1 MWMVMLVMMV
11 FTRTRLAEDSQ
22 ATTSQSIAKGIA
34 STLKPQ
40 SKRKR
45 KRQPAV
51 EQPAVEQP
59 AVEQPA
65 LEQPAMEQPALEQ
78 PALEQHDNPPKRRGP
93 SLNKSVAKIVST
105 GCKIPLIM
113 DANIKKFVGNSA
125 TKFSTECGIIIRN
138 VCPMK
143 FHTWDSAP
151 EDVKNLMNEKL
162 EGKFELLRAN
172 IVFMEYVNAQLRDN
186 WKRARGALSNHWK
199 TNGGKMNPVNARSKM
214 KPGCRSVEDWNHLC
228 DYWESDKFR
237 KYSDQ
242 MEINRGKQVNISR
255 GGSRSISNHVFQM
268 INPET
273 QMPPSPLQVYYNLHY
288 KDKKG
293 WLNEHAKAEYENII
307 AHKKEAID
315 KLTSEGTTVT
325 TSMERKLE
333 KEAIKSVCGKDKTI
347 QSGWEVCVGPVMK
360 KKDAWMKSI
369 AEPSQGEATTREA
382 NEDLKNQINELKEQN
397 ERMSDFLL
405 AKFPDF
411 EIIISKS
418 VNDDATG
425 SDGLSG
431 NSYSTT

>member
-1 MWMVMLVMMV
+1 MWMLMLVMMV
-11 FTRTRLAEDSQ
+11 FTRTRPTEDSQ
-22 ATTSQSIAKGIA
+22 VTTNPSIGKGIA
-34 STLKPQ
+34 STLMPQ

-45 KRQPAV
+45 KSNSYHTRSMGQPAV
-51 EQPAVEQP
+51 EQPA
-59 AVEQPA
+59 
-65 LEQPAMEQPALEQ
+65 
-78 PALEQHDNPPKRRGP
+78 NPPKRRVP

-105 GCKIPLIM
+105 GCKIHLIM
-113 DANIKKFVGNSA
+113 DTNTKKIVGNSA

-143 FHTWDSAP
+143 FHTWDSVP
-151 EDVKNLMNEKL
+151 EDVKNLMYEKL

-172 IVFMEYVNAQLRDN
+172 IVFREYVNAQLRDN
-186 WKRARGALSNHWK
+186 WKCARGALSNYWK
-199 TNGGKMNPVNARSKM
+199 TNGGKTNPENTRSNM
-214 KPGCRSVEDWNHLC
+214 KPRCRSVEDWNHQC
-228 DYWESDKFR
+228 DYWESDKFQ

-255 GGSRSISNHVFQM
+255 GPHDRYLIMYFKCSRMILKQQVVSWEKPIN

-273 QMPPSPLQVYYNLHY
+273 QMPPSPLQVYYKLHY

-293 WLNEHAKAEYENII
+293 WLNEHAKAEYVT
-307 AHKKEAID
+307 EAID

-325 TSMERKLE
+325 TSIERKLE

-347 QSGWEVCVGPVMK
+347 QSVSEVCVGPVMK

-397 ERMSDFLL
+397 E
-405 AKFPDF
+405 
-411 EIIISKS
+411 
-418 VNDDATG
+418 
-425 SDGLSG
+425 
-431 NSYSTT
+431 